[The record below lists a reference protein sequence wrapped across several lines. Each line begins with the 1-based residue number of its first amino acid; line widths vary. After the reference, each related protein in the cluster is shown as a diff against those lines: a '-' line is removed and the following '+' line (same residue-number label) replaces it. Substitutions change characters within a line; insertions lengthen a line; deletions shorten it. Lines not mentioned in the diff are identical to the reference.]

1 MRMVI
6 FILTIFIIF
15 SGCVE
20 ESKVDQLNE
29 SEHQGSV
36 NIIPENLSSTALSSK
51 EENIPEIEITSFSSI
66 YKHDNNEKV
75 YDYLFCWDN
84 VPGNENQRL
93 ISYLLEEKNR
103 NYLEISWGNHAH
115 IIKSDDNKTIRVYFS
130 NTPELMLEDNKGNVL
145 RTPDVE
151 LKLREVNGKYEVL
164 ITPQT
169 LLSIELEGKEVN
181 GKLFIYKVNEANGYN
196 ITERYYAAYGLSI
209 KNNGSK
215 DLDFKLNE
223 LHVRDGDHAFNTTI
237 EPSQSSFIEVLSD
250 LEKETKLEDTTLSPG
265 QTINGSVV
273 FQVNSLYNKSF
284 LLIYN
289 ETPVPSASFEKS
301 IEALSTAER
310 YNYSVIF
317 SIPPYSYGYNSYAV
331 DPDSF
336 EPNLKEY
343 SYIWANWVNR
353 GIFEV
358 FNKADIELFNK
369 DISVYMSE
377 PSKNFI
383 PRTEFIYALRVIPE
397 RNISLMLERNI
408 KAYPENQQTQFRRE
422 NGQIVVDDTGEE
434 LVNTSINPFLYKIAI
449 LKNQTYV
456 PQMNFSN
463 VTVIRISFKSDT
475 CEALSGRLSSVNQN
489 VIMDKE
495 LNIVAASNE
504 CRKYI
509 S

>member
-1 MRMVI
+1 M
-6 FILTIFIIF
+6 
-15 SGCVE
+15 
-20 ESKVDQLNE
+20 
-29 SEHQGSV
+29 SV
-36 NIIPENLSSTALSSK
+36 NLMPENRSTTTLSSE
-51 EENIPEIEITSFSSI
+51 EENIPEIEVRSFSSI
-66 YKHDNNEKV
+66 YTHNFE
-75 YDYLFCWDN
+75 
-84 VPGNENQRL
+84 NENESL
-93 ISYLLEEKNR
+93 YKVEEK
-103 NYLEISWGNHAH
+103 Y
-115 IIKSDDNKTIRVYFS
+115 
-130 NTPELMLEDNKGNVL
+130 
-145 RTPDVE
+145 
-151 LKLREVNGKYEVL
+151 
-164 ITPQT
+164 
-169 LLSIELEGKEVN
+169 
-181 GKLFIYKVNEANGYN
+181 GYN
-196 ITERYYAAYGLSI
+196 ITEKYYAVYNLSI
-209 KNNGSK
+209 KNNNSNS
-215 DLDFKLNE
+215 LDFKLNE
-223 LHVRDGDHAFNTTI
+223 LYLRDGDHIFNITI
-237 EPSQSSFIEVLSD
+237 EPESQSSLIEVPSN
-250 LEKETKLEDTTLSPG
+250 LEKEIKLEDTTLSPG
-265 QTINGSVV
+265 QTINGTVV

-284 LLIYN
+284 LLMYN
-289 ETPVPSASFEKS
+289 EIPIPSASFEKS
-301 IEALSTAER
+301 IEVLSTAER

-408 KAYPENQQTQFRRE
+408 KAYPANQQTQFRRE

-434 LVNTSINPFLYKIAI
+434 LVNTSIDPSLYKIAI

-489 VIMDKE
+489 VVMDKE